1 MQTLVVIIVSLLSYN
16 LAASAGI
23 NPAWNRFYDSSP
35 LNSPAGIATD
45 SQRNAYVLVDSS
57 GAVAFVKYSP
67 AGTAIWTNR
76 FDSVLKDAAGGLV
89 IAPDDSICVALV
101 SAPELSP
108 GHIVLLKYASTGE
121 LLWTR
126 SGDVTNVPPSNRP
139 DVTVDSIG
147 NVFVSG
153 INSNGYVLVKY
164 DGGGTPQWTN
174 SYPVPVGF
182 FGTTKFFGVDAAG
195 NAVLVAGLISLS
207 NDQVLMLKCSPAGV
221 MESSIR
227 EWPLAND
234 FLSAATIDP
243 VGNLYLAAGVGR
255 PGQGSYHIFTA
266 KYDAAGSLVW
276 SNTRPP
282 SFGFHHAV
290 SHRIALDAAG
300 NVIETAYETYPD
312 GEDDDVYQT
321 LTVKMSPAGAE
332 LWSARARG
340 FDRRPTGLA
349 IAQDDSIHVVAG
361 DSVGQSALLLKYRP
375 NGSQAAEL
383 AAPGH
388 SPGQIAIGM
397 TGEFYVNFSSRCET
411 RKFVHTDPQPPLSV
425 TITPNEAEVLPG
437 GSVTLT
443 AVVSGTGPFTYD
455 WRYQGFRTGV
465 TSDSFTITDAQYERG
480 KVGDFTVIVSNAME
494 HAISPQ
500 TRVTVVRPPSV
511 QLAPVNTYAIVGQP
525 AVLSTVVT
533 GSEPISYS
541 WSFNG
546 RLLEGSASN
555 QLVFSAV
562 QATDAGS
569 YSVTVSNRAGVS
581 TSSVATLHVVL
592 PSKSFVSAAP
602 ITVRTNATA
611 TPYPSGIVVAG
622 VSNRVVKLT
631 ATLHGLNHASPG
643 DLGVL
648 LQSPSGEN
656 LILMSGDAEDA
667 DAASVTLT
675 FDDDASEYLSDEVL
689 VSGFFKPT
697 YHTGPEFPAPAPS
710 TQKVERL
717 VDLTTPDV
725 NGTWLLYVNDQH
737 LSSLFET
744 PGQISCGWSLTFTEG
759 VPAASVEPAFTR
771 IRRDGE
777 QLRLEWTTSPGWK
790 LQSTSSLLQPTWTDV
805 PGSTGV
811 SQMQL
816 PAASTNQF
824 FRLAR

>member
-1 MQTLVVIIVSLLSYN
+1 MQ
-16 LAASAGI
+16 
-23 NPAWNRFYDSSP
+23 
-35 LNSPAGIATD
+35 
-45 SQRNAYVLVDSS
+45 
-57 GAVAFVKYSP
+57 
-67 AGTAIWTNR
+67 
-76 FDSVLKDAAGGLV
+76 
-89 IAPDDSICVALV
+89 
-101 SAPELSP
+101 
-108 GHIVLLKYASTGE
+108 ST
-121 LLWTR
+121 T
-126 SGDVTNVPPSNRP
+126 S
-139 DVTVDSIG
+139 
-147 NVFVSG
+147 
-153 INSNGYVLVKY
+153 
-164 DGGGTPQWTN
+164 
-174 SYPVPVGF
+174 
-182 FGTTKFFGVDAAG
+182 
-195 NAVLVAGLISLS
+195 
-207 NDQVLMLKCSPAGV
+207 
-221 MESSIR
+221 

-234 FLSAATIDP
+234 FLAAATIDP
-243 VGNLYLAAGVGR
+243 TGNLYVAASVGR
-255 PGQGSYHIFTA
+255 PGQRSYNIFTA
-266 KYDAAGSLVW
+266 KYDSAGSLVW

-290 SHRIALDAAG
+290 SHRIALDSAG
-300 NVIETAYETYPD
+300 NVIVTAYETYPD

-321 LTVKMSPAGAE
+321 LTVKMNPAGAE

-349 IAQDDSIHVVAG
+349 IAEDDSIHVVAG

-375 NGSQAAEL
+375 SGSQAAEL

-388 SPGQIAIGM
+388 SAGQIAIGVA
-397 TGEFYVNFSSRCET
+397 GEFYVNFSSRCET
-411 RKFVHTDPQPPLSV
+411 RKFVRTDSQPPLSV
-425 TITPNEAEVLPG
+425 TITPNAAEVLPG

-465 TSDSFTITDAQYERG
+465 TSDSFTITDAQDQRG
-480 KVGDFTVIVSNAME
+480 KAGDFTVIVSNATD

-500 TRVTVVRPPSV
+500 ARVTVVRPPSV
-511 QLAPVNTYAIVGQP
+511 QLTPVNTYAVVGQT
-525 AVLSTVVT
+525 AVLSTLVT

-541 WSFNG
+541 WFLNG
-546 RLLEGSASN
+546 DLLEGVVSN
-555 QLVFSAV
+555 RLEFSEV

-581 TSSVATLHVVL
+581 TSIVAMLHVVL
-592 PSKSFVSAAP
+592 PAKSFVSAAP
-602 ITVRTNATA
+602 ITIRTNAMA
-611 TPYPSGIVVAG
+611 TPYPGAIVVAG

-656 LILMSGDAEDA
+656 LVLMSGDAEDA
-667 DAASVTLT
+667 DIASVTLT
-675 FDDDASEYLSDEVL
+675 FDDDAPEYLSDEVL
-689 VSGFFKPT
+689 VSGIFKPT
-697 YHTGPEFPAPAPS
+697 FHTAPAFPAPAPS
-710 TQKVERL
+710 TQRMARL
-717 VDLTTPDV
+717 ADLTTPDV

-744 PGQISCGWSLTFTEG
+744 PGQLAGGWSLTFTEA

-777 QLRLEWTTSPGWK
+777 QLRLEWTASPGWK
-790 LQSTSSLLQPTWTDV
+790 LQSTSSLLHPAWTDV
-805 PGSTGV
+805 PGSSGV